1 MCSPSWTLLPPPS
14 PEIILKLMKS
24 LQFPEKMRW
33 SLEKLFC
40 VLTLSGASHMEQ
52 VVKNPPANAGQM

>member
-1 MCSPSWTLLPPPS
+1 
-14 PEIILKLMKS
+14 MKS